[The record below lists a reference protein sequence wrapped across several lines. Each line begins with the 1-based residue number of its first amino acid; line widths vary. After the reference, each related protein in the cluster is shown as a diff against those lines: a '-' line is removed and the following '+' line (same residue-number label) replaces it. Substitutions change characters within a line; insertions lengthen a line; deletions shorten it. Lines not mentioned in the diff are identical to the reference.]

1 MGSKVA
7 GFGPA
12 GDDFFQFVS
21 EAIDDFSYQN
31 ILSVEMANY
40 DAFTDGCSGTM
51 ACFGENAKG
60 FPQENHRKKYTL
72 PGRLR
77 NFFWGRAG

>member
-1 MGSKVA
+1 
-7 GFGPA
+7 
-12 GDDFFQFVS
+12 
-21 EAIDDFSYQN
+21 
-31 ILSVEMANY
+31 MANY